1 MPSSASSLI
10 PDENTMNSD
19 SQRPSN
25 PSVEAGNNNG
35 IIHSSQSVQA
45 IRGST
50 ALLEDPSKGF
60 SSLQN
65 RGNRIIGRKRSWD
78 EYQTSLEVRSQNERE
93 KTLEED
99 QMIPQCSRLM

>member
-1 MPSSASSLI
+1 MPSSASSSMAGERAM
-10 PDENTMNSD
+10 DSD

-25 PSVEAGNNNG
+25 PCVEAGNNNATV
-35 IIHSSQSVQA
+35 HRSQSVQA

-50 ALLEDPSKGF
+50 ALLEDPFKAF
-60 SSLQN
+60 SSLQS

-78 EYQTSLEVRSQNERE
+78 EYYTSLEVRSQNERDN
-93 KTLEED
+93 TLEKG